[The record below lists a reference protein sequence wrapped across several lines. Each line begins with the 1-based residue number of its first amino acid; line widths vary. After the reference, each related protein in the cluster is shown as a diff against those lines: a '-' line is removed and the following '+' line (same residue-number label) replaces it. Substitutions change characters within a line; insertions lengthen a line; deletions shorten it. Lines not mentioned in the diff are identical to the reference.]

1 MQRNNNLTLF
11 KTSQLQL
18 LDQKHNP
25 TMLAQ
30 RNSPKTTV
38 KPPAG
43 KPTTLQFLFD
53 LDSKCYTTQN
63 KIKSSDR
70 DEELHSIIIYCT
82 ESRPN
87 DQESALKRLK
97 LTQLLSIIKT
107 SVTPVSDQT
116 LDVLFKMVASNL
128 FRPLPPPPSTMCS
141 AISLEDD
148 DVITVPSADWA
159 YLQIVY
165 DILLR
170 LIIKIDVKSV
180 QEDKSVGSRVLNQ
193 GPAMGE
199 HFITRSFILNLLTLF
214 NSDDLRERD
223 AVKNIVH
230 RIYSKFTF
238 YRSFMR
244 KSMTDVLLHFIYET
258 DHQQNGIGDIL
269 EIWGSIINGFTV
281 PLKEQHKVFLYRV
294 LIPLHKPKNMAVYHR
309 QLVYCV
315 SQFVQ
320 KEAEL
325 GGVVVGKI
333 LRYWP
338 VTNCQKEVLLIG
350 ELEEI
355 VENVDRREYLMV
367 ASRLWSRIA
376 KCIKSNNS
384 QVAERALYIWNNEQF
399 MRVVSQDI
407 EAVFSIVVEAIETNL
422 KLHWSK
428 NVQQLT
434 QNVKILLQELDPL
447 LYKTCL
453 A

>member
-1 MQRNNNLTLF
+1 M
-11 KTSQLQL
+11 
-18 LDQKHNP
+18 H
-25 TMLAQ
+25 
-30 RNSPKTTV
+30 V
-38 KPPAG
+38 
-43 KPTTLQFLFD
+43 
-53 LDSKCYTTQN
+53 
-63 KIKSSDR
+63 
-70 DEELHSIIIYCT
+70 
-82 ESRPN
+82 
-87 DQESALKRLK
+87 
-97 LTQLLSIIKT
+97 
-107 SVTPVSDQT
+107 
-116 LDVLFKMVASNL
+116 
-128 FRPLPPPPSTMCS
+128 
-141 AISLEDD
+141 
-148 DVITVPSADWA
+148 
-159 YLQIVY
+159 
-165 DILLR
+165 
-170 LIIKIDVKSV
+170 
-180 QEDKSVGSRVLNQ
+180 

-258 DHQQNGIGDIL
+258 DHRQNGIGDIL

-281 PLKEQHKVFLYRV
+281 PLKEQHKVFLSRV

-367 ASRLWSRIA
+367 ARRLWSRIA

-384 QVAERALYIWNNEQF
+384 QVAERALYVWNNEQF

-407 EAVFSIVVEAIETNL
+407 EAVFPILVEAIETNL

-434 QNVKILLQELDPL
+434 QNVKILLQELDPI
-447 LYKTCL
+447 LYKRCL
-453 A
+453 S